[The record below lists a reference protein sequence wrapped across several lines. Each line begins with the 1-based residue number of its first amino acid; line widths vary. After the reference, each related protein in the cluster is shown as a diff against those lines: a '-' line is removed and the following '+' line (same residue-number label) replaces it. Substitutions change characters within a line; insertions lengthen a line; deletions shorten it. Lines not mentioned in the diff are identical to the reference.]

1 MVPSGNDRRND
12 CTCATVMPEAGVVK
26 IISDESNNSLT
37 AATVSFLPSSVVA
50 PPRAP
55 PYNAVD
61 CGLMG
66 DGPVKA
72 VADVAARPST
82 INDCIMIV
90 IGGVYG

>member
-37 AATVSFLPSSVVA
+37 CATVSFLPSSVVA

-55 PYNAVD
+55 PYNAV

-72 VADVAARPST
+72 VADVAASPST
-82 INDCIMIV
+82 INDCIMFSLV
-90 IGGVYG
+90 